1 MKPLHPW
8 AKGPFELLAHA
19 EEHLI
24 NGDDFDRRIA
34 LISFDNAIEVA
45 ITTYLTLN
53 PMYRS
58 GRSYAKVD
66 VEAWLINYHSKL
78 DFLDAELIRQ
88 GLTWQV
94 ERDHIIWCHDHR
106 NEQYHGGRKGT
117 PEMDVLYLIR
127 EAALWIFS
135 TLYDVADV
143 ERRLAEEIENKTAP
157 APPPNEKKYDEAI
170 DSAYDLIIIGEQI
183 YTASEVLS
191 AVDHEVYREVGA
203 ALNEAAEYEAREE
216 RSA

>member
-8 AKGPFELLAHA
+8 AKGSFELLSHA
-19 EEHLI
+19 EGHLI

-53 PMYRS
+53 PLYRG

-66 VEAWLINYHSKL
+66 VEGWLTNYHSKL
-78 DFLDAELIRQ
+78 DFFDTELTRRS
-88 GLTWQV
+88 LTWQV
-94 ERDHIIWCHDHR
+94 ERDHITWCHEHR

-117 PEMDVLYLIR
+117 PEMDVLHLIR
-127 EAALWIFS
+127 EAALWIFA
-135 TLYDVADV
+135 TLYEVADV
-143 ERRLAEEIENKTAP
+143 EQRLSEESLRSSV
-157 APPPNEKKYDEAI
+157 PPSSQKEQRYDEAI

-191 AVDHEVYREVGA
+191 AVDHEVYRELGA
-203 ALNEAAEYEAREE
+203 ALCETAEDEAREE

>member
-1 MKPLHPW
+1 MKPLNPW
-8 AKGPFELLAHA
+8 AKGPFELLSHA

-58 GRSYAKVD
+58 GRSYAKADVD
-66 VEAWLINYHSKL
+66 IWLGNYHSKL
-78 DFLDAELIRQ
+78 DFFDTELARRS
-88 GLTWQV
+88 LTWQV
-94 ERDHIIWCHDHR
+94 ERDHITWCHEHR

-117 PEMDVLYLIR
+117 PEMDVLHLIR

-143 ERRLAEEIENKTAP
+143 ERRLTEEIENKTAP
-157 APPPNEKKYDEAI
+157 ALPQNEKKYDEAI

-203 ALNEAAEYEAREE
+203 ALSEAAEYEAREE